1 MAAPLVATVVA
12 ASVALRRTAR
22 TFLRERGKAVLVLM
36 KRQVA
41 LVKAV
46 TAVLALSLSAFGLAA
61 CGGEAEQQE
70 EAQQAPQGAA
80 PSSSGA
86 GQGLVGTWKLTHING
101 NPLPDQYD
109 RMTFS
114 EDGTL
119 TSTSTIFEEVGSD
132 LEVPPVQYSVLDDTH
147 LQITPP
153 EEEGAPYVQEY
164 SLEGDTLTFYTPD
177 PEVPVEQ
184 TFERES

>member
-1 MAAPLVATVVA
+1 MRLISLDGIILVYRMRKENCMPARGVLRLVVWG
-12 ASVALRRTAR
+12 L
-22 TFLRERGKAVLVLM
+22 
-36 KRQVA
+36 
-41 LVKAV
+41 
-46 TAVLALSLSAFGLAA
+46 VLALALGLTAGCA
-61 CGGEAEQQE
+61 GEGDGGQEE
-70 EAQQAPQGAA
+70 EAQQAPQQGAS
-80 PSSSGA
+80 SSSGA

-101 NPLPDQYD
+101 NPVLDQY

-119 TSTSTIFEEVGSD
+119 TSTSTLFEEVGSE

-164 SLEGDTLTFYTPD
+164 SLEGDTLTLYTPD
-177 PEVPVEQ
+177 PETPIEQ